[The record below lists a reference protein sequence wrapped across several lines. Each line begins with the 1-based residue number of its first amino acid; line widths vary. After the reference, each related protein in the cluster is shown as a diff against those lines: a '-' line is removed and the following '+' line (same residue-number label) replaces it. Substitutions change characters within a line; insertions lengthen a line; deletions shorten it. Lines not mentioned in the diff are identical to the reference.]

1 MNKKMIQEVLRL
13 TEECLSRYWQLD
25 IDFILSYCHEDV
37 MWTGALQSEFMEGK
51 EAMTKDLQ
59 ALKKEIKH
67 CHMSRQ
73 EFLVVQ
79 NTGNVCTVAG
89 RYLVT
94 TDETEEY
101 FLQAQQRCT
110 CVWELIEGKPQIRHI
125 HVSNP
130 IGEMKVAE
138 GEIFVNQMGKMAKK
152 YLLKRLHDLQDKERL
167 AVTDMDDHVH
177 FLSYQDIVYVMACG
191 RNCMIVSRSQGKMEV
206 HMSITEVLKAA
217 GNRLIPVH
225 RSYAVNNQ
233 YVSSV
238 RRYEVVMTNGDI
250 IPLPVK
256 RYKEIRDI
264 LLQEHEHI

>member
-1 MNKKMIQEVLRL
+1 
-13 TEECLSRYWQLD
+13 
-25 IDFILSYCHEDV
+25 

-51 EAMTKDLQ
+51 EAMTKDLH

-152 YLLKRLHDLQDKERL
+152 YLW
-167 AVTDMDDHVH
+167 
-177 FLSYQDIVYVMACG
+177 C
-191 RNCMIVSRSQGKMEV
+191 SQ
-206 HMSITEVLKAA
+206 I
-217 GNRLIPVH
+217 
-225 RSYAVNNQ
+225 
-233 YVSSV
+233 
-238 RRYEVVMTNGDI
+238 
-250 IPLPVK
+250 
-256 RYKEIRDI
+256 
-264 LLQEHEHI
+264 